1 MRLRLLNL
9 ANRLSVES
17 THFTFFIYLNTKPVV
32 LWTRAPTYDRSKD
45 KKEAKRKTL
54 KNSYRLKGRNV
65 KKNIS
70 PGYISLTGIRFVVI
84 VFFGL
89 PLILALI
96 DHTMGACLSFELLFV
111 FPCCCCRVIS
121 SPFSS

>member
-1 MRLRLLNL
+1 M
-9 ANRLSVES
+9 
-17 THFTFFIYLNTKPVV
+17 T
-32 LWTRAPTYDRSKD
+32 
-45 KKEAKRKTL
+45 EARTKRKAPSNYCCI
-54 KNSYRLKGRNV
+54 KNHIELREGML

-70 PGYISLTGIRFVVI
+70 PGYSSLTGIRFVVT

-89 PLILALI
+89 PLILAPI

-111 FPCCCCRVIS
+111 FHCCCCRVIS

>member
-1 MRLRLLNL
+1 M
-9 ANRLSVES
+9 
-17 THFTFFIYLNTKPVV
+17 TKAR
-32 LWTRAPTYDRSKD
+32 T
-45 KKEAKRKTL
+45 KRKAL
-54 KNSYRLKGRNV
+54 SNYCCIQNYIDLRVGML
-65 KKNIS
+65 KNIS

-111 FPCCCCRVIS
+111 FNCCCCRVIS